1 MLTLWR
7 IGSDHWIYH
16 LALVAVLMSIVL
28 QKAIGKNAMI
38 YVSLLQSIESSAD
51 DCLPC
56 ITKTVQNNV
65 GKSPIAFWKEDVQPF
80 KDCSLFWHS
89 IWNSAGR
96 PLNTELHRIMKRTR
110 NAYHIQIRKNKKLAE
125 NLKRNA
131 FLHACLDNKC
141 NIFSLIRKERKTT
154 NSIPAVIDG
163 VSTKIEN
170 KFAETYQRLYNS
182 VDDKG
187 ALTLFKKRLSVL
199 ITASSTDDVQEI
211 TPDIV

>member
-1 MLTLWR
+1 MNADVLHLPENT
-7 IGSDHWIYH
+7 SDHCPIFCSIDLDRLGPIVTEKKIPKIPKSSKVSWIKATDAERSNYVDT
-16 LALVAVLMSIVL
+16 LANRLRSLDIPPCTGCCLNVNCSSEGHREECDDLL
-28 QKAIGKNAMI
+28 
-38 YVSLLQSIESSAD
+38 VSLLQSIESSAD

-65 GKSPIAFWKEDVQPF
+65 RKSPIAFWKEDVQPF

-131 FLHACLDNKC
+131 FLQACLDNKC

-154 NSIPAVIDG
+154 
-163 VSTKIEN
+163 
-170 KFAETYQRLYNS
+170 
-182 VDDKG
+182 
-187 ALTLFKKRLSVL
+187 
-199 ITASSTDDVQEI
+199 
-211 TPDIV
+211 

>member
-1 MLTLWR
+1 
-7 IGSDHWIYH
+7 
-16 LALVAVLMSIVL
+16 MSIDPDDR
-28 QKAIGKNAMI
+28 
-38 YVSLLQSIESSAD
+38 LLILYHENR
-51 DCLPC
+51 
-56 ITKTVQNNV
+56 TKQRK
-65 GKSPIAFWKEDVQPF
+65 KSPIAFWKEDVQPF
-80 KDCSLFWHS
+80 KGCSLFWHS

-131 FLHACLDNKC
+131 FLQACLHNKC

-170 KFAETYQRLYNS
+170 KFAETY
-182 VDDKG
+182 
-187 ALTLFKKRLSVL
+187 
-199 ITASSTDDVQEI
+199 
-211 TPDIV
+211 